1 MAKVRINLN
10 NSLIIP
16 DKYVKKLVTK
26 EYRNC
31 LLAYNKVTFDGPED
45 YETVVREYHE
55 FVNYTDFREKG
66 KLSIFPAKHMKTVE
80 LDKKLEPVSK
90 ALAKIYVA
98 AYNLG
103 VTLAIGYIY
112 NENESDIKFA
122 LPASCLSIRLTKS
135 GKEMTQKLGVNDILY
150 TQDLC
155 FD

>member
-10 NSLIIP
+10 SSLIIP

-26 EYRNC
+26 EYRNF

-45 YETVVREYHE
+45 YETVIREWHE
-55 FVNYTDFREKG
+55 FVNYAKLPQK
-66 KLSIFPAKHMKTVE
+66 KLSIFPAQHMKNVE

-103 VTLAIGYIY
+103 VVLSIGYIY

>member
-10 NSLIIP
+10 SSLIIP

-26 EYRNC
+26 EYRNF

-45 YETVVREYHE
+45 YETVIREWHE
-55 FVNYTDFREKG
+55 FVNYAKLPQK
-66 KLSIFPAKHMKTVE
+66 KLSIHSAKDMKNVE

-103 VTLAIGYIY
+103 VVLSIGYIY

-150 TQDLC
+150 TKDLC

>member
-10 NSLIIP
+10 TDLIIP

-26 EYRNC
+26 EYRNF
-31 LLAYNKVTFDGPED
+31 LLSYNKVTFDGPDD
-45 YETVVREYHE
+45 YATVVREYHE
-55 FVNYTDFREKG
+55 FINYTKLSQK
-66 KLSIFPAKHMKTVE
+66 KLSIKPAKDMKDVE
-80 LDKKLEPVSK
+80 VDKKLEPVSK

-150 TQDLC
+150 TQELC
-155 FD
+155 NE

>member
-10 NSLIIP
+10 TDLIIP

-26 EYRNC
+26 EYRNF
-31 LLAYNKVTFDGPED
+31 LLAYNKVTFDGPDD
-45 YETVVREYHE
+45 YATVVREYHE
-55 FVNYTDFREKG
+55 FINYAKLPQK
-66 KLSIFPAKHMKTVE
+66 KLSIHSAKHMTTVE

-90 ALAKIYVA
+90 ALANIYVA

-150 TQDLC
+150 TQELC
-155 FD
+155 NE